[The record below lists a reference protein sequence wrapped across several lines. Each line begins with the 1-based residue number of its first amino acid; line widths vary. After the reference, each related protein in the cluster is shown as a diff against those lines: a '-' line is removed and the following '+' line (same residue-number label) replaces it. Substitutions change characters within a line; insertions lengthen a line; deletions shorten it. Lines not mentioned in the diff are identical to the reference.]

1 VARRNQWASRRAAV
15 SGFLPA
21 ETRRTALTRIQE
33 GRLEDRS
40 SIPQTLEFPFDVA
53 AARRV
58 WPPAQQVRALTAS
71 RHRRHHV
78 FGAGA
83 DAGPAGGQ
91 RLEAGVE
98 AHAFHAVHRHVAEQ
112 RALQPPK
119 LWNAIGTEMGT
130 RAKRKPTSRLRG
142 ASSPVAAPAICS
154 TAAAAAEAASI
165 PSPEPTLENQVKTAP
180 LVSNLFVRGGL
191 LWTVK
196 NITYWVI
203 CDFVLISA
211 HPRRNRRNI

>member
-1 VARRNQWASRRAAV
+1 MAA
-15 SGFLPA
+15 PA
-21 ETRRTALTRIQE
+21 VC
-33 GRLEDRS
+33 GHPHS
-40 SIPQTLEFPFDVA
+40 S
-53 AARRV
+53 
-58 WPPAQQVRALTAS
+58 
-71 RHRRHHV
+71 
-78 FGAGA
+78 AGA
-83 DAGPAGGQ
+83 YRIAGIAGITYSALARMPGPAGGQ

-130 RAKRKPTSRLRG
+130 RAKRKPASRLRG

-154 TAAAAAEAASI
+154 TAAAASI
-165 PSPEPTLENQVKTAP
+165 PSPERTLENQVKTAP
-180 LVSNLFVRGGL
+180 LVSNLFVKGGL
-191 LWTVK
+191 LLTVR

-211 HPRRNRRNI
+211 PPTAKPVATYRKA